1 MGLFGLTGGFARSEN
16 GNGSGKA
23 SAKRSGKE
31 AKPHVLHT
39 LKASDKGD
47 RTADFGSIRFPGSR
61 RPVPSKYVRVAC
73 RTAETN
79 DSMAELIPLFIE
91 TWGLPPPCAIISVV
105 SADSTMPDNPQEL
118 FQTRPH
124 LVFARG
130 IADAAARTNAWVVT
144 DGLADGVASLVG
156 RALRDSDRPLL
167 GIAPWKVRVPCPH
180 SGASASR
187 GSHPRLAN
195 GPCCP

>member
-1 MGLFGLTGGFARSEN
+1 MGLFGLTGGVARNEN
-16 GNGSGKA
+16 GKGSGKG
-23 SAKRSGKE
+23 SGKE
-31 AKPHVLHT
+31 PKPHVLHT

-61 RPVPSKYVRVAC
+61 RPVPSKYVRVA
-73 RTAETN
+73 RSTADTN

-105 SADSTMPDNPQEL
+105 SADSTDDPREV

-187 GSHPRLAN
+187 GSHPRLAD
-195 GPCCP
+195 GPGCS